1 VSRLWLAQPRLQG
14 RFTALIERAI
24 SLSPLIICFFN
35 ATSIKSTPGILINL
49 TRTSRIKV
57 GYLSPKLAE
66 TLSCGFTV
74 DYARGGFGVSA
85 SRQSE
90 HCPSGN
96 NDPQRGVASSSDPRY
111 RNTANLPTGFTG
123 TYGVNLAPNND
134 GLSLQQGSPGIDQGI
149 VLGSS
154 FAGSVNSVGRPAG
167 AGWDI
172 GAYEYNSGGAVTPP
186 APTNLRIVQ

>member
-96 NDPQRGVASSSDPRY
+96 NDPQRGGASSSDPRY
-111 RNTANLPTGFTG
+111 KNTANLPTGFTG

-149 VLGSS
+149 VLADLPAFGPKVVVIAFVYSHKRWLILNRS
-154 FAGSVNSVGRPAG
+154 FDYGT
-167 AGWDI
+167 
-172 GAYEYNSGGAVTPP
+172 YERHT
-186 APTNLRIVQ
+186 